1 MSRFPFRTPPKDPK
15 AWKTHG
21 FLTSPRWNL
30 ETAKA
35 TKPCKKRWFL
45 NTTRRIHC
53 KLQGTA
59 PGPANRNRHEVST
72 RWSAAGAASVYN
84 LRLPPKAS
92 GEDTGAGPAPG
103 FKGCR
108 PCRRPRKR
116 MCHRIDINILQSFEL
131 SGFPRMQQNIGLASL
146 KDHGCE
152 GRRSH
157 QIAPKK
163 ISSSTYSFW
172 AAKTLDPPAWN
183 TMAVKDEEATKSHQK
198 TA

>member
-21 FLTSPRWNL
+21 FLTLPRWNL

-103 FKGCR
+103 FMRLTPDSRAPAKADPWKVCVGWNPCSGSQSRQGSMSWLWLLCWWLLLVWCYWRFGGCLCCCCCW
-108 PCRRPRKR
+108 P
-116 MCHRIDINILQSFEL
+116 M
-131 SGFPRMQQNIGLASL
+131 LAL
-146 KDHGCE
+146 F
-152 GRRSH
+152 GRRF
-157 QIAPKK
+157 APVLALG
-163 ISSSTYSFW
+163 W
-172 AAKTLDPPAWN
+172 P
-183 TMAVKDEEATKSHQK
+183 M
-198 TA
+198 

>member
-1 MSRFPFRTPPKDPK
+1 MSRFPIRTPPKDPK
-15 AWKTHG
+15 TWKTHG

-53 KLQGTA
+53 KFQGTA

-103 FKGCR
+103 FKGCC
-108 PCRRPRKR
+108 PCRRPLGPGTWGLRWGYPSEV
-116 MCHRIDINILQSFEL
+116 L
-131 SGFPRMQQNIGLASL
+131 LAS
-146 KDHGCE
+146 KGC
-152 GRRSH
+152 
-157 QIAPKK
+157 
-163 ISSSTYSFW
+163 
-172 AAKTLDPPAWN
+172 KTLQNLRNREPQGQDAKRHLRN
-183 TMAVKDEEATKSHQK
+183 ALR
-198 TA
+198 